1 MSKSA
6 ELIAI
11 GQYDPALLTL
21 LNLHGTATHYDRL
34 LSGASVMVI
43 LFCLEGRTAI
53 DELSEALHVHPL
65 KADTYQL
72 HIDRIHWDQLLR
84 LAEARGILDEYHAL
98 HTLLTH
104 QFTIFFRP
112 R

>member
-1 MSKSA
+1 MSGRA

-11 GQYDPALLTL
+11 GHYDPRLLTL

-34 LSGASVMVI
+34 LCGAPVMAI
-43 LFCLEGRTAI
+43 LFSLEGRTAS
-53 DELSEALHVHPL
+53 DELSEALDVHPL

-72 HIDRIHWDQLLR
+72 HIDHIHWDQLFR
-84 LAEARGILDEYHAL
+84 FADARGRLDESHAL

-104 QFTIFFRP
+104 QFTVFFRP